1 MSRLISS
8 TVVCKYWV
16 LMSIVVL
23 KLLNFTS
30 TSFFVGKNQNLK
42 NIPKRNVKK
51 NKNIMIVVPTFV
63 VKSMSNML
71 LFKTLSQS

>member
-42 NIPKRNVKK
+42 KIPKRNVKK

-63 VKSMSNML
+63 VKSMSIML
-71 LFKTLSQS
+71 KFKTLSQS